1 MEIICYYLVCR
12 LIEEQLGAGF
22 KDATGS
28 FYFFF
33 PEICMYGDIGVVS
46 EVLIYSVLSALALIQ
61 KSN

>member
-1 MEIICYYLVCR
+1 MEIICYYLVFR
-12 LIEEQLGAGF
+12 RIEEQFGAGF

-28 FYFFF
+28 FFL

-46 EVLIYSVLSALALIQ
+46 EVLIYRVLNALALIQ

>member
-1 MEIICYYLVCR
+1 MLLDLFI
-12 LIEEQLGAGF
+12 
-22 KDATGS
+22 
-28 FYFFF
+28 FFF